1 MGIGMMR
8 SSSWGIGN
16 DQYPENYRNETADTV
31 NPNPKKFE
39 ITNII
44 EANDYLFAI
53 VKYPNCTNYE
63 GKKVILF
70 ENITKAELLAMNTL
84 DPHFFPENKIIA
96 RFKPSTE
103 GIKLA
108 YKTMGI

>member
-1 MGIGMMR
+1 MGG

-16 DQYPENYRNETADTV
+16 DQCPQNYASETPDTV
-31 NPNPKKFE
+31 NPNPKKFK

-44 EANDYLFAI
+44 EANGYLLCI

-70 ENITKAELLAMNTL
+70 EELTKAELMKFNTL

-96 RFKPSTE
+96 RFKPSSE